1 MPYLNV
7 DEVESALVV
16 ASSPPN
22 DSFIQLLPLPH
33 KTWEGRSV
41 NAIKIGTGTDAGRI
55 GVYFLGG
62 VHSREWGSPDILIFF
77 IEQLAQAYRTKS
89 GLTLGGN
96 TFTAAQIQ
104 NIVNTLDIF
113 ILPQANPD
121 GRHFSMT
128 VDTMWRKNRRPA
140 PSGKE
145 GNPACVGVDVNRNY
159 DFLWNYPV
167 YFNPQAPIANSTD
180 PCDYQVYI
188 GPAAASEPE
197 TQNVV
202 HIMERFPQI
211 RFFIDIHSYGEDI
224 LYSWG
229 DDDDQGSN
237 PTMNFQNP
245 AFNGLRGIAGDTA
258 YLEYIDSGDKELA
271 IELANEMKSAIE
283 ALRGRTYTVE
293 QALSLYPTAGTSDD
307 YGYSRHIVD
316 SSKSKMI
323 CFVVEWGSPHNP
335 TPFHPPYREMYQII
349 QEVTAGLIRFCLGII
364 ARQAQPTS

>member
-1 MPYLNV
+1 MVYLNV

-22 DSFIQLLPLPH
+22 DSFTQLIPLPH

-41 NAIKIGTGTDAGRI
+41 SAIKMGNATGPGRI

-62 VHSREWGSPDILIFF
+62 IHSREWGSPDILIFF

-104 NIVNTLDIF
+104 DIVNKLDIF
-113 ILPQANPD
+113 VLPQANPD

-128 VDTMWRKNRRPA
+128 GDAMWRKNRRPA
-140 PSGKE
+140 PSGNDD
-145 GNPACVGVDVNRNY
+145 NPNCVGVDINRNY
-159 DFLWNYPV
+159 DFLWDYPV
-167 YFNPQAPIANSTD
+167 HFNAEAPIANSTD

-188 GPAAASEPE
+188 GPSAVSEPE

-202 HIMERFPQI
+202 YVMESFPQI

-229 DDDDQGSN
+229 DDDDQSSN
-237 PTMNFQNP
+237 PAMNFQNP
-245 AFNGLRGIAGDTA
+245 VFNGLRGIAGDTA
-258 YLEYIDSGDKELA
+258 YLEYIESGDKGLS
-271 IELANEMKSAIE
+271 IDLANAMKSAIQ
-283 ALRGRTYTVE
+283 AVRGRTYTVE
-293 QALSLYPTAGTSDD
+293 QSLSLYPTAGTSSD
-307 YGYSRHIVD
+307 YGYSRQIVD
-316 SSKSKMI
+316 SSQSKMI
-323 CFVVEWGSPHNP
+323 AFVVEWGSPQNP
-335 TPFHPPYREMYQII
+335 TPFHPAYGEMQQII
-349 QEVTAGLIRFCLGII
+349 QEVTSGLISFCLGIL
-364 ARQAQPTS
+364 ARQAGPTS